1 MRPPKAWSSSE
12 LDRVRESKLV
22 LVLTRKVKQSVM
34 IGDDIEVTILSSDG
48 AKVRLGIRAPLDVP
62 VHREEIYLEIQANG
76 QGREQAAQRD
86 LRRRQA
92 R

>member
-1 MRPPKAWSSSE
+1 VRPPEARSSSE
-12 LDRVRESKLV
+12 FDRVGEPRLV

-34 IGDDIEVTILSSDG
+34 IGDDIEVTVLSSDG

-62 VHREEIYLEIQANG
+62 VHREEIYLEIQANSSG
-76 QGREQAAQRD
+76 NEQSGRHD